1 MLRKIN
7 RILNLYL
14 CQGADWQCI
23 VEAADQES
31 AATLAIEKVMFN
43 KDQSFGLSSVVV
55 VKKLSNDLLH
65 ENENFENV
73 CFYTPIMLA
82 NAGFHIEAKNLH
94 AILDKQGEELDN
106 GF

>member
-14 CQGADWQCI
+14 CQGADWQCV
-23 VEAADQES
+23 VEACDQES
-31 AATLAIEKVMFN
+31 AATSALEKIMFN
-43 KDQSFGLSSVVV
+43 KDQNFGLSSVIV

-65 ENENFENV
+65 ENENFENI

-82 NAGFHIEAKNLH
+82 NAGFHVEAKNLH
-94 AILDKQGEELDN
+94 AILEQQGIQLDN
-106 GF
+106 ES